1 MTESRNSFKRVL
13 RRESVT
19 LLLLVLVGIFLLPLA
34 IYLVGADIFGEYV
47 SGGFGSFYRDI
58 HSDLREGQPVV
69 IFLLISPYLV
79 WQMLRL
85 SFYTFRRLSPGRH
98 RVRPQ
103 ANPDKS

>member
-1 MTESRNSFKRVL
+1 MTESRNSFKHTL

-19 LLLLVLVGIFLLPLA
+19 LLLLILVGVLFLPLA
-34 IYLVGADIFGEYV
+34 IYLVGAEIFGEYV
-47 SGGFGSFYRDI
+47 RGGFGSFYREI

-79 WQMLRL
+79 WQLLRL
-85 SFYTFRRLSPGRH
+85 SFYAFRRMSPGRH

-103 ANPDKS
+103 ADPGEG

>member
-1 MTESRNSFKRVL
+1 MTESRNSFKRIL

-19 LLLLVLVGIFLLPLA
+19 LVLLVLVGVLFLPLA
-34 IYLVGADIFGEYV
+34 VYLVGEKIFGDYV

-58 HSDLREGQPVV
+58 HSNLREGQPVV

-79 WQMLRL
+79 WQLLRL
-85 SFYTFRRLSPGRH
+85 SFYAFHKMAPDHR

-103 ANPDKS
+103 AGSEKG